1 MISDL
6 KHAKIFCRTGI
17 LRNVCPRPIID
28 LILELEL
35 ILFCSRRKVKKTG
48 KEQTKAKRKKVDME
62 NDMENDVRRKL
73 KLERKSLNNRTSEL

>member
-1 MISDL
+1 M
-6 KHAKIFCRTGI
+6 GI

-48 KEQTKAKRKKVDME
+48 KEQTKTKTVKRKLIWEMI
-62 NDMENDVRRKL
+62 
-73 KLERKSLNNRTSEL
+73 